1 MSETVQG
8 QIQWLVRKAGGL
20 NGSQPQEAAEDG
32 AGLTTLVV
40 LGPYLTDQ
48 VRLMVQQG
56 MLEADDELCPEN
68 GYWFTLHESGE
79 LKKFLGIDYVA
90 RRMGPD
96 DEATQPD
103 IEVTQPDIVME
114 AEAEVQASH
123 SSNPES
129 TAMIQMPKAAGGK
142 PQAKPPQAK
151 PAQAPAPAAK
161 AAPAKP
167 AQPATA
173 EELSKKFERQITAP
187 PPPLKSPAQA
197 NGGEVSKIMGVEK
210 GKLWS
215 LLLGIAIAGAAI
227 GIYILLKSLRA

>member
-8 QIQWLVRKAGGL
+8 QIQWLVRKVGGP
-20 NGSQPQEAAEDG
+20 NSGQPAETSDDG
-32 AGLTTLVV
+32 NGLTNLVV

-48 VRLMVQQG
+48 VRMMVQQG

-68 GYWFTLHESGE
+68 GFWFALHESGE
-79 LKKFLGIDYVA
+79 VKKFLGIDYVA

-103 IEVTQPDIVME
+103 IEVTQPDLVIE
-114 AEAEVQASH
+114 AEAEVKASH
-123 SSNPES
+123 SGDPDS
-129 TAMIQMPKAAGGK
+129 TAMIQMPRPAGGK
-142 PQAKPPQAK
+142 PPAKAPPAKP
-151 PAQAPAPAAK
+151 APAPAAK
-161 AAPAKP
+161 PAPAKP
-167 AQPATA
+167 AAPATA

-187 PPPLKSPAQA
+187 PPPLKTAAPAKDT
-197 NGGEVSKIMGVEK
+197 EVSKLLGVEK